1 MENDKIATMFEMI
14 NQKYAEIE
22 AIVDEF
28 NMKDQVILSNVSAV
42 FDIDEEG
49 TLDLEMVYSIS
60 SNSAD
65 ALVLLNRELVMEFI
79 ESSNDTPDSLD
90 DLLNGTGISLN

>member
-1 MENDKIATMFEMI
+1 MNNEKISTMFELI
-14 NQKYAEIE
+14 NEKYAEIE

-28 NMKDQVILSNVSAV
+28 NMKDQVILSNVAAV
-42 FDIDEEG
+42 FDVDEEG
-49 TLDLEMVYSIS
+49 SLDLEMVYSVS

-79 ESSNDTPDSLD
+79 ESSNNTTDNLD

>member
-22 AIVDEF
+22 EIVEEF
-28 NMKDQVILSNVSAV
+28 GMKDQVILSNVSAV

>member
-1 MENDKIATMFEMI
+1 MENDKIATMFEII

-22 AIVDEF
+22 GIVEEF
-28 NMKDQVILSNVSAV
+28 GMKDQVILSNVAAV

-49 TLDLEMVYSIS
+49 TLDLDMVYSIS

-79 ESSNDTPDSLD
+79 DSANDKPDSLD